1 MQTINHAQ
9 VEQLLKDIQ
18 SIKSVINKN
27 RPVLQEVLDLIH
39 FRLLMFLF
47 GISIIGF
54 ALLVFFLSA
63 GFGTFNSIPP
73 VLRYA
78 LYLVMVGDAVFL
90 QIFKQRTYLKAIK
103 EIDPRLTL
111 RWWLKELFSHRI
123 MHLYIPIGILIAV
136 FSIHFSLRGI
146 PYFIIPMLSIAMGL
160 LLNMGALIHIRHSLI
175 SGYWFLLTG
184 ILTIIFPMIPGP
196 IALCITIGC
205 GSLLVSGI
213 GFLGARAN
221 QEES

>member
-1 MQTINHAQ
+1 MKTINHAQ

-27 RPVLQEVLDLIH
+27 RPVLQQIMDLRH
-39 FRLLMFLF
+39 FRLLMLLF
-47 GISIIGF
+47 GISVIGF
-54 ALLVFFLSA
+54 SLLVFFLSA
-63 GFGTFNSIPP
+63 GFGSFNSIPP

-78 LYLVMVGDAVFL
+78 LYLVMAGDAVFL

-111 RWWLKELFSHRI
+111 GWWLKELFSHRI
-123 MHLYIPIGILIAV
+123 MHLYIPISILIAV
-136 FSIHFSLRGI
+136 FSIYFSLRGI
-146 PYFIIPMLSIAMGL
+146 PYFIIPMLSMAMGL
-160 LLNMGALIHIRHSLI
+160 LLNMGALIHIKHSLI

-184 ILTIIFPMIPGP
+184 ILTMIFPVIPGP

-213 GFLGARAN
+213 AFLGPHTTRG
-221 QEES
+221 E